1 MLTNA
6 DITIF
11 NKRLSEDRRE
21 IYIPTLIRDVCFYES
36 STMSQN
42 DRDRIGGKNVTIRIP
57 LYADT
62 GGREYIREASYK
74 RLSNEESL
82 KYWTIQ
88 RGDYVART
96 QINGE
101 DWIWDTFSFVDGIIA
116 KEEINNLKKLREVE
130 SDFITITNYADNTK
144 RGSDRVKHWRI
155 GGV

>member
-21 IYIPTLIRDVCFYES
+21 IYIPTILRGVSFYKENI
-36 STMSQN
+36 MSQSDI
-42 DRDRIGGKNVTIRIP
+42 DRRGTKNVTIRIP
-57 LYADT
+57 FNVDMGSRT
-62 GGREYIREASYK
+62 YIKESMYK
-74 RLSNEESL
+74 QLSNEEAL

-88 RGDYVART
+88 RGDYIVSA
-96 QINGE
+96 QVNGE
-101 DWIWDTFSFVDGIIA
+101 DWIWDTFSFTDGIVTG
-116 KEEINNLKKLREVE
+116 KEINNLKKLREVE

-155 GGV
+155 GGA